1 MNSLLSH
8 IKQFIPL
15 NDLLNFVFKTALS
28 SYIITDDVDIPSIEK
43 EISSKAFFSL
53 KNIRLNTAN
62 INSFLVSSPIQ
73 LLNGTIRNVEISG
86 NCSLEVALRLSM
98 YFNRSVNEL
107 FFVSDDNPSFCN
119 DKQPLIETET
129 TNG

>member
-1 MNSLLSH
+1 MVGGVL
-8 IKQFIPL
+8 FIAYR
-15 NDLLNFVFKTALS
+15 KS
-28 SYIITDDVDIPSIEK
+28 SYHTQKDLANAIGVDTK
-43 EISSKAFFSL
+43 
-53 KNIRLNTAN
+53 
-62 INSFLVSSPIQ
+62 
-73 LLNGTIRNVEISG
+73 TIRNVEISG

-119 DKQPLIETET
+119 DKQPPIETEA